1 MSSKFQ
7 LFILL
12 VVNLYYPISPI
23 LVMGI
28 NMLFLFFYN
37 TSKISKD
44 DLFLLITS
52 LLLLMIL
59 GVAAS
64 QTSFVIE
71 NDVVFKYIRNVLAA
85 VLLIPISR
93 KIMVDSK
100 DFVWVLAIVLMLH
113 PIAIILQLIYPPLGV
128 IMAPYLNFHRDV
140 DVINQM
146 MVRKM
151 GMTGGYDTAALV
163 LIMFETLFFYFFYYK
178 RKIIYLIVSVLSVG
192 LTLVVS
198 RLGMVMGILLLG
210 YFTLQMLKSKG
221 KIRVIG
227 VVLMCLFMMVVMN
240 VMLPILANTNVL
252 SLDMENSSDKL
263 MFFMQDYISA
273 NGTLEGLTHKHLYV
287 IDELN
292 AFEKIFG
299 AATSP
304 NSDIGYV
311 QMIFHVGIIGVL
323 LIMLMHLFFLY
334 RLFKLKFDSP
344 SLNVLKHFM
353 IIYVLVLFVFNYK
366 LLIMQSRGFYDFV
379 IIGIVYL
386 EIQGSYARRRR
397 NVYAV

>member
-7 LFILL
+7 LFVLI

-28 NMLFLFFYN
+28 NMLFLLFYN
-37 TSKISKD
+37 TNKISKD
-44 DLFLLITS
+44 DLFLLAVS
-52 LLLLMIL
+52 LLLLMIV

-64 QTSFVIE
+64 NTSFVIE
-71 NDVVFKYIRNVLAA
+71 NDVVFKYVRNMAA
-85 VLLIPISR
+85 AILLIPISR
-93 KIMVDSK
+93 KIMVDPK
-100 DFVWVLAIVLMLH
+100 GFVWVLAMALMLH
-113 PIAIILQLIYPPLGV
+113 PIAIILQLIYPPLGA

-198 RLGMVMGILLLG
+198 RLGMMMGILLLG
-210 YFTLQMLKSKG
+210 CFTLLMLKSRG
-221 KIRVIG
+221 RIRAIG
-227 VVLMCLFMMVVMN
+227 IALLCLFMMIVIY

-252 SLDMENSSDKL
+252 SLDVGNSSDKL
-263 MFFMQDYISA
+263 MFFMQDYSLA

-366 LLIMQSRGFYDFV
+366 LLIMQSRGFYDFM